1 MDKRTKRLLL
11 WSFSGVV
18 VICVVV
24 FSYLIAFMSE
34 KTNETVVKVSEIYV
48 SEISRQIQQKFQSI
62 INLRLEQVD
71 GIISAVE
78 PEKTPYSEDM
88 IEELRE
94 RAQIRNFIYLGF
106 YTESGNL
113 ETIYGGDIQFAG
125 KDNAVELLNS
135 NGSLI
140 KRGVNQDGNKIL
152 LLGRPA
158 EYETKDGSRCI
169 ALVVGIPVEYLEEAL
184 FLDTEDTLAY
194 SHIIDVDGEFVIRS
208 GNEYKENYFQRIEEQ
223 FDTFNGKEP
232 DDYARELK
240 AAMNDRE
247 DYGTMVAVDGE
258 ERYIYCSPISNKSTW
273 YLITVMPN
281 SVIADIVVEW
291 DNLRV
296 AVIIGSLAIIL
307 LSVVC
312 VFVLYYNMSH
322 KQMQNLNQARKEA
335 IDANR
340 SKSEFLSSMS
350 HDIRTPMNAIM
361 GMTEIAIKNKNDPAR
376 VEDCLQKIKLSS
388 KHLLGLINDVLDMS
402 KIESGKM
409 SMNMTEISLRE
420 TMDDIVNIVQPQIK
434 AKKQYF
440 DILIQDIISE
450 GVYCDGIRLNQI
462 LLNLLS
468 NAVKYTPEGGR
479 INVYVNQEESPMGDE
494 YVRTHFIVEDNGIGM
509 SEEFQKTI
517 FDTFTRENSEKIHNI
532 EGTGLG
538 MAITKAIVNLLNG
551 EIKLESELNKGSK
564 FHVILDLKKTEVNEV
579 MKLPEWNVL
588 VIDDNEQLCISAVS
602 NLEEMGVHAEWAQ
615 DGRHALQLIEE
626 RHQKNDDYRF
636 VLIDWNMPVMNGL
649 QTIHEIRSRVGNKIP
664 VFLISAYDWS
674 DIEDEARE
682 VEVNGFI
689 SKPLFKSTLYS
700 HLIQYAD
707 GGKTESKEKENDE
720 ADFSGKRVLLAEDV
734 DINWEIA
741 NEILMS
747 FGVELERAV
756 NGQECVEKF
765 EQSDIGFYDAIL
777 MDLRM
782 PVMNGLEATKII
794 RKSERADR
802 NLPIIAMT
810 ANAFSSDIQECL
822 DVGMNAHVAKP
833 LDIKELIQVLKKY
846 LI

>member
-88 IEELRE
+88 IEELRK